1 LWSFSDLFVNQ
12 GVQFVLQVI
21 LARLLLPSDF
31 GIIGMITIFVAVS
44 NVFIDSGFTQ
54 ALIREKE
61 VTQSDYSTVFFFNLL
76 MSAGLYI
83 ILFFVSRLIS
93 EFFREPQL
101 VAIIKVLSITFI
113 INAFGLIPKTILI
126 KRLDFKTQTKINVL
140 SSVLSGILSI
150 LFAISGFGV
159 WSLVAK
165 SLSMQLFQTVFLSL
179 STRWIPAT
187 MFSFS
192 SFRRLFQF
200 GSRLLVAG
208 LINTIYDNVFFVI
221 IGKLFSAN
229 DLGYFTQAK
238 KLSDLSSH
246 SITQSL
252 QRVMYPAFSYIKE
265 DNAKLKE
272 VFRKSIKLTS
282 FVSFLLLALLIVSA
296 SDIFTLT
303 VGKNWY
309 PSIPYFQVLCLA
321 GLLYPLHALNLNL
334 LQVKGRSD
342 IYLKLEITKKI
353 LFIMILVIC
362 LQFVG
367 GVISLVWAT
376 VLNSFLALFLNMI
389 FTKRLIQYSMK
400 EQLCDIL
407 PSLAIASLAA
417 IMTYIPS
424 FFFHLHPLLMIAIQF
439 TIGFT
444 VYILLAKLFNLTELT
459 TIKNLIV
466 SFAIRE
472 CE

>member
-1 LWSFSDLFVNQ
+1 M
-12 GVQFVLQVI
+12 QFVLQVI

-321 GLLYPLHALNLNL
+321 GLLYPLHALN
-334 LQVKGRSD
+334 
-342 IYLKLEITKKI
+342 
-353 LFIMILVIC
+353 
-362 LQFVG
+362 
-367 GVISLVWAT
+367 
-376 VLNSFLALFLNMI
+376 
-389 FTKRLIQYSMK
+389 
-400 EQLCDIL
+400 
-407 PSLAIASLAA
+407 
-417 IMTYIPS
+417 
-424 FFFHLHPLLMIAIQF
+424 
-439 TIGFT
+439 
-444 VYILLAKLFNLTELT
+444 
-459 TIKNLIV
+459 
-466 SFAIRE
+466 
-472 CE
+472 